1 MLIRYLL
8 FIIFILANN
17 NLAFSSSKFNLLQVE
32 NPMFIL
38 DIYGQRSELSKDSKI
53 KNGDYLKSNL
63 LPTLLILSNKTK
75 ICLSSNSAFKFNVLT
90 NSNDKRVID
99 LELMKGNIFI
109 SIPLNT
115 NDLHNINF
123 FSYKIKKL
131 TDKIVFSKDNNLKL
145 FNYSGDLKLYFKD
158 SKIFNI
164 SPYSYNELS
173 KNGVLNQIVKSDKS
187 EIVKKSF
194 LKECVEK
201 SNFSISK
208 NNLKILQYS
217 CTPKNGKLIC
227 GNKYK

>member
-32 NPMFIL
+32 NPIFIL
-38 DIYGQRSELSKDSKI
+38 DIYGQRSVLSKDSEI
-53 KNGDYLKSNL
+53 KNGDYLKSSL

-90 NSNDKRVID
+90 NPNDKRVID

-109 SIPLNT
+109 SVPLNT

-131 TDKIVFSKDNNLKL
+131 TDKIVFSKGNNLKL
-145 FNYSGDLKLYFKD
+145 FNYNSDLKLYFKD
-158 SKIFNI
+158 SKIFTI
-164 SPYSYNELS
+164 SSYSYIELS
-173 KNGVLNQIVKSDKS
+173 KNGFFNQIVKSDNN

-201 SNFSISK
+201 SNSSISK

>member
-8 FIIFILANN
+8 FIIFILAKS
-17 NLAFSSSKFNLLQVE
+17 NLAFSSTKISLLQVE
-32 NPMFIL
+32 NPIFIL
-38 DIYGQRSELSKDSKI
+38 DIYGQRSVLSKNSKI
-53 KNGDYLKSNL
+53 KNGDYLKSSL

-75 ICLSSNSAFKFNVLT
+75 ICLSSNSAFKFNVVT
-90 NSNDKRVID
+90 NGKDKRVID

-131 TDKIVFSKDNNLKL
+131 TDKIVFSKGNNLKL
-145 FNYSGDLKLYFKD
+145 FNYNGGLKLYFKD
-158 SKIFNI
+158 SKIFTI

-173 KNGVLNQIVKSDKS
+173 KNGLLNQIVKSDNS
-187 EIVKKSF
+187 EIVKTSF

-201 SNFSISK
+201 SNSSISK

-217 CTPKNGKLIC
+217 CTPKNGKLVC

>member
-8 FIIFILANN
+8 FIIFILAKS
-17 NLAFSSSKFNLLQVE
+17 NLAFSSTKISLLQVE
-32 NPMFIL
+32 NPIFIL
-38 DIYGQRSELSKDSKI
+38 DIYGQRNVLTKDSKL
-53 KNGDYLKSNL
+53 KNGDYLKSNV
-63 LPTLLILSNKTK
+63 LPALLILNNKTK
-75 ICLSSNSAFKFNVLT
+75 ICLSSNSAFRLNIHINEKE
-90 NSNDKRVID
+90 KHVID
-99 LELMKGNIFI
+99 LELVKGNIFI
-109 SIPLNT
+109 SIPQNT

-131 TDKIVFSKDNNLKL
+131 TDKIVFSKGNSLKL
-145 FNYSGDLKLYFKD
+145 FNYNGGLKLYFKD
-158 SKIFNI
+158 SKIFTI

-173 KNGVLNQIVKSDKS
+173 KNGLLNQIVKSDNS

-201 SNFSISK
+201 SNSSISK

-217 CTPKNGKLIC
+217 CTPKNGKLVC

>member
-32 NPMFIL
+32 NPIFIL
-38 DIYGQRSELSKDSKI
+38 DIYGQRSVLSKDSEI
-53 KNGDYLKSNL
+53 KNGDYLKSSL

-90 NSNDKRVID
+90 NPNDKRVID

-109 SIPLNT
+109 SVPLNT

-131 TDKIVFSKDNNLKL
+131 TGNIVFSKGNNLML
-145 FNYSGDLKLYFKD
+145 YNYNGDLKLYFKD
-158 SKIFNI
+158 SKIFTI
-164 SPYSYNELS
+164 SPNSYYQLS
-173 KNGVLNQIVKSDKS
+173 KNGLLNQIVKSDNS

-217 CTPKNGKLIC
+217 CTPKNGNLIC

>member
-8 FIIFILANN
+8 FIIFILAKS
-17 NLAFSSSKFNLLQVE
+17 NLAFSSTKISLLQVE
-32 NPMFIL
+32 NPIFIL
-38 DIYGQRSELSKDSKI
+38 DIYGQRNVLTKDSKL
-53 KNGDYLKSNL
+53 KNGDYLKSNV
-63 LPTLLILSNKTK
+63 LPALLILNNKTK
-75 ICLSSNSAFKFNVLT
+75 ICLSSNSAFRLNILKNE
-90 NSNDKRVID
+90 KEKHVID
-99 LELMKGNIFI
+99 LELVKGNIFI
-109 SIPLNT
+109 SIPQNT

-131 TDKIVFSKDNNLKL
+131 TGNIVFSIGNNLKL
-145 FNYSGDLKLYFKD
+145 FNYNGDLKLYFKD
-158 SKIFNI
+158 SKIFTI

-173 KNGVLNQIVKSDKS
+173 KNGLLNQIVKPDNS

-201 SNFSISK
+201 FNSSISK

-217 CTPKNGKLIC
+217 CTPKNGKLVC

>member
-1 MLIRYLL
+1 MLVRYLL

-32 NPMFIL
+32 NPIFIL
-38 DIYGQRSELSKDSKI
+38 DIYGQRSVLSKDTKI
-53 KNGDYLKSNL
+53 KNGDYLKSSL
-63 LPTLLILSNKTK
+63 LPASLILSNKTK
-75 ICLSSNSAFKFNVLT
+75 ICLASNSAFKFNILT
-90 NSNDKRVID
+90 NGKDKRVID

-131 TDKIVFSKDNNLKL
+131 TDKIVFSKGNNLKL
-145 FNYSGDLKLYFKD
+145 FNYNGGLKLYFKD
-158 SKIFNI
+158 SKIFTI

-173 KNGVLNQIVKSDKS
+173 KNGLLNQIVKSDNS

-201 SNFSISK
+201 SNSSISK

-217 CTPKNGKLIC
+217 CTPKNGKLVC

>member
-8 FIIFILANN
+8 FIIFVLANN
-17 NLAFSSSKFNLLQVE
+17 NLAFSSSKFNLLQVK
-32 NPMFIL
+32 NPIFIL
-38 DIYGQRSELSKDSKI
+38 DIYGQRNVLSKDSKI
-53 KNGDYLKSNL
+53 KNGDYVKSSL
-63 LPTLLILSNKTK
+63 LPALLTLSNKTK
-75 ICLSSNSAFKFNVLT
+75 ICLSSNSAFKFNVLK
-90 NSNDKRVID
+90 NGKDKRSID

-109 SIPLNT
+109 YIPLNT

-131 TDKIVFSKDNNLKL
+131 TGNIVFSEGNNLKL
-145 FNYSGDLKLYFKD
+145 FNYNGDLKLYFKD
-158 SKIFNI
+158 SKTFTI

-173 KNGVLNQIVKSDKS
+173 KNGLLNQIVKSVNS

-194 LKECVEK
+194 LKECVEQFN
-201 SNFSISK
+201 SSISK

-217 CTPKNGKLIC
+217 CTPKNGKLVC